1 MKWIYFLK
9 KRLDKDS
16 PYGLTLT
23 IGILLCAY
31 FFSHFISTL
40 YQIYTASRFVAAEPQ
55 IIALL
60 QAYIPRSFHSFFL
73 VLTLLA
79 NIKVLLV
86 VGVISILIFIA
97 HRKPIETAYFLLS
110 TGLGIFSSITLKYLI
125 DRERPNFAHLIAIPL
140 SGSFPSGHA
149 LFAICFYG
157 FLLYLL
163 FRTLHGL
170 VFKFFIVVLAL
181 FLVIGIGF
189 SRVYLGV
196 HFPTDVF
203 AGWYLGLVVLTVSV
217 TLYEMHQRIQMLPSQ
232 PSRGKKTVTLL
243 IMVFGV
249 IAFIATLASE
259 YRTMTARAE
268 AGLQEITLDQFIS
281 SESLYSQDFYG
292 KRMEPFSFLVVGTE
306 EELVGVFAAAG
317 WKRAENPTIANFIKL
332 STAVA
337 QNSSYPTAPVTP
349 AFYNGSVH
357 AIAFEEETEEKT
369 ARKRHHA
376 RYWKTRFSVGGK
388 QVWVGT
394 ASKDI
399 DVVISSFITLP
410 THTIDPAIDTEREYI
425 SGQLGSTGLIV
436 QQKKIDLV
444 GSVTGINASG
454 SNFHTDGWAYVFQ
467 L

>member
-1 MKWIYFLK
+1 MKWIYFLR
-9 KRLDKDS
+9 KRLDKHS

-23 IGILLCAY
+23 IGIFLCAY

-40 YQIYTASRFVAAEPQ
+40 YQIYTASRFVAAEAQ

-170 VFKFFIVVLAL
+170 VFKFFIVVLSL

-232 PSRGKKTVTLL
+232 PSRGKKTVMLL

-317 WKRAENPTIANFIKL
+317 WKRAENPT
-332 STAVA
+332 
-337 QNSSYPTAPVTP
+337 
-349 AFYNGSVH
+349 
-357 AIAFEEETEEKT
+357 
-369 ARKRHHA
+369 
-376 RYWKTRFSVGGK
+376 
-388 QVWVGT
+388 
-394 ASKDI
+394 
-399 DVVISSFITLP
+399 
-410 THTIDPAIDTEREYI
+410 
-425 SGQLGSTGLIV
+425 
-436 QQKKIDLV
+436 
-444 GSVTGINASG
+444 
-454 SNFHTDGWAYVFQ
+454 
-467 L
+467 